1 MDVNKAKSYL
11 KKINRLFDGV
21 EQDNGEISTIEKDL
35 MLSYIRDFY
44 ETFFD
49 DNNTPVAPKSAPVVA
64 TPKPQY
70 KPVQPVRVERQPTP
84 EPKPQPKFEPKP
96 EPKVEPKVE
105 RQPIEFEVEMPKPK
119 PKPQPIVEPKVIQQ
133 VVQQPVET
141 PQFQDEIPRIKPIP
155 KIEVPKARE
164 IFREPVREPEPE
176 PTVQPTHQPVSFDEF
191 DILFEE
197 EVATDLSQ
205 KLSQSKV
212 TNLRSAMGINERFL
226 IQNELFGGNNGVFN
240 DAIDKL
246 NSFNNF
252 LQAKA
257 YIITELAPQ
266 NEWLDEKRLKRAKSF
281 IKTINRRYK

>member
-21 EQDNGEISTIEKDL
+21 EQDNGQISMIEKDL
-35 MLSYIRDFY
+35 MLSYVRDFY

-49 DNNTPVAPKSAPVVA
+49 DNNTPVVPKPQPVVA

-70 KPVQPVRVERQPTP
+70 QPVEPVRVERQPTP
-84 EPKPQPKFEPKP
+84 EPKPEPKS
-96 EPKVEPKVE
+96 EPKSEPKIE
-105 RQPIEFEVEMPKPK
+105 RQPIVFEVEMPKPK
-119 PKPQPIVEPKVIQQ
+119 PKPQPIVEQKEVE
-133 VVQQPVET
+133 QPVEV
-141 PQFQDEIPRIKPIP
+141 PQREEEIPSIKPIP

-164 IFREPVREPEPE
+164 IFREPVREPEPA
-176 PTVQPTHQPVSFDEF
+176 VIHQTHQPIDFDEF
-191 DILFEE
+191 DVLFEE
-197 EVATDLSQ
+197 EKATDLSQ

-212 TNLRSAMGINERFL
+212 DNLRNAMGINERFL
-226 IQNELFGGNNGVFN
+226 IQNELFGGNNSVFN

-257 YIITELAPQ
+257 YIIKELAPQ